1 MARNALILGCGYV
14 GSALAKHWQ
23 SSSDLEV
30 TVTTTREERLAELGS
45 LAKQAI
51 VVAGHEEE
59 AMRSQLKTAQ
69 TLILSLGAKRGDS
82 YTDTYLKTAQTLQ
95 KALADNASVQQ
106 IIYTSSYGVYGDQQ
120 GNWVTEETPAQPAN
134 DNGKILLDTEQQLL
148 TLATPARHV
157 CVFRLGG
164 IYGPGR
170 ELAHI
175 FRFAEG
181 KIRPGDGTSPGN
193 WVHLE
198 DIVGAIAFAAEHRL
212 NGLYN
217 LVDSNPTPS
226 KQLLDWVCAQ
236 ANLAPIQWDPSQ
248 PSQRGYNARVSNQKL
263 RDAGYTFQHPSV
275 ITP

>member
-1 MARNALILGCGYV
+1 MARKALILGCGYV
-14 GSALAKHWQ
+14 GSALAKYWQ
-23 SSSDLEV
+23 SSTELDV
-30 TVTTTREERLAELGS
+30 TVTTTREERLPELET
-45 LAKQAI
+45 LANHAT
-51 VVAGHEEE
+51 VLRGNDVA
-59 AMRSQLKTAQ
+59 AMRSHLNTTQL
-69 TLILSLGAKRGDS
+69 LILSLGAKRGDS
-82 YTDTYLKTAQTLQ
+82 YTNTYLETAQTLQ
-95 KALADNASVQQ
+95 QALTDNTTVQQ

-120 GNWVTEETPAQPAN
+120 GQWVTETTPPLPAN
-134 DNGKILLDTEQQLL
+134 DNSQILIETEQQLL
-148 TLATPARHV
+148 NLATPERHV

-175 FRFAEG
+175 FRFAAG
-181 KIRPGDGTSPGN
+181 KTRPGDGKSPGN

-198 DIVGAIAFAAEHRL
+198 DIVGAIAFAAEQNL

-226 KQLLDWVCAQ
+226 KQLLDWVFSQ

-248 PSQRGYNARVSNQKL
+248 PSQRGYNAQVSNQKL
-263 RDAGYTFQHPSV
+263 RDAGYVFQHPTV